1 MKELRILNIVIAK
14 VWGGGEQYVYDT
26 SKALNKNGC
35 KVYIA
40 VDKDNVDMQKRFAEA
55 GIVNVC
61 SLYSIAGMKSIL
73 ELSKFIKKEKIDI
86 INCHSGHAMLLCLLL
101 KFITGVKLVSFK
113 HNAIPAKFDWYHKW
127 QRHYT
132 DAFICV
138 SKLVYDIQTKG
149 LDEQIK
155 RRFHL
160 VYNGIDL
167 DKFNKYKG
175 NFIEKDK
182 FIIGYAGRIAENKGI
197 DILVQAFAK
206 LSKKYPDMY
215 LYLAGS
221 DEKDY
226 INKLKPM
233 ILSHQLEKKV
243 KFLGQVQDMEK
254 FYKSINLFILP
265 SVVKEAF
272 GLVICEAM
280 YCGVPVITT
289 DSGAQREIIEDG
301 VDGYIV
307 KSNDEKIL
315 TEKIILIYDNPL
327 DAEEISVVAKAN
339 VTARFNIDKCVKK
352 LFCIFKD
359 LGEGLRI

>member
-1 MKELRILNIVIAK
+1 MKELRILNIVMAK

-40 VDKDNVDMQKRFAEA
+40 VDKGNIAMQKRFAEA
-55 GIVNVC
+55 GIVIGC
-61 SLYSIAGMKSIL
+61 SLYSIAGMKSIYKI
-73 ELSKFIKKEKIDI
+73 SKLIKKEKIDI
-86 INCHSGHAMLLCLLL
+86 INCHSGHAMILCLLL

-127 QRHYT
+127 QRQHT

-138 SKLVYDIQTKG
+138 SKLVYDIQIEW
-149 LDEQIK
+149 LNEQIK
-155 RRFHL
+155 RKFHL

-167 DKFNKYKG
+167 EKFNKYKG
-175 NFIEKDK
+175 NFFEKDK

-197 DILVQAFAK
+197 DILVHAFAK

-221 DEKDY
+221 DEKGY
-226 INKLKPM
+226 MNKLKAM
-233 ILSHQLEKKV
+233 IVSYQLEKKV

-272 GLVICEAM
+272 GLVLCEAM

-289 DSGAQREIIEDG
+289 DSGAQREIIDDG

-307 KSNDEKIL
+307 KAGSVRELKEKIEDNY
-315 TEKIILIYDNPL
+315 EKYNVYHLISIN
-327 DAEEISVVAKAN
+327 A
-339 VTARFNIDKCVKK
+339 VKK
-352 LFCIFKD
+352 VVEQFSIRVCINKLKD
-359 LGEGLRI
+359 VFNDI